1 MVFTFGSDSILLPL
15 KSYLL
20 FLILSPS
27 FHFVTWFTWLSDKL
41 LSNVSPTVEI
51 FGNFLVFLAFLEY
64 FFTFSATFISFR
76 KKCARSGRLGVVCLS
91 MRSALSRGT
100 SFKMA
105 DNTVSDSDSRW
116 KECADE
122 GPINRIA
129 EGWGQ
134 ISLPPKKLK

>member
-1 MVFTFGSDSILLPL
+1 MIAYYCPLNRTYYFSFCHLPFISLLGLLGLATSCSATFHQLLRF
-15 KSYLL
+15 SAI
-20 FLILSPS
+20 F
-27 FHFVTWFTWLSDKL
+27 WF
-41 LSNVSPTVEI
+41 
-51 FGNFLVFLAFLEY
+51 FLAFLEY